1 MSDMQ
6 NFIDTPHEAQGFV
19 PRMIQS
25 LETSR
30 AFLVDQRWA
39 SLIFLTVY
47 VGLVAWDQHSASLLP
62 TPPAPEWTSG
72 WPEFLDPLKIQLAR
86 EGLNTWRSILAS
98 LVTLL
103 FWGNA
108 LLYIADRSAAFPD
121 AEVVG
126 LGRYLVRAM
135 LITLLLVL
143 PLAIGL
149 ALLLIPGLLVAGILI
164 SAATIT
170 LFRSHGVFRAIGEG
184 YRLVTQSL
192 PGQDRVFGFSRSFVH
207 ITGAYALVMAV
218 TFVFALSTI
227 FLAAG
232 LSVLVPAL
240 AFPLHSLQA
249 VVSELVGSFLNLSF
263 SIFVLRLYSEYRT
276 LLRR

>member
-6 NFIDTPHEAQGFV
+6 NFIAPSHEAQGFG
-19 PRMIQS
+19 PRMVQS
-25 LETSR
+25 LQTSR

-39 SLIFLTVY
+39 CLLFLIVY
-47 VGLVAWDQHSASLLP
+47 VGLVAWDQHNARLLP
-62 TPPAPEWTSG
+62 TPPAPEWTNG

-86 EGLNTWRSILAS
+86 EGLHTWRSILAS

-126 LGRYLVRAM
+126 LGRYIVRAAV
-135 LITLLLVL
+135 ITLLLLL
-143 PLAIGL
+143 PLGIGL
-149 ALLLIPGLLVAGILI
+149 ALLVIPGLLVAGILI

-170 LFRSHGVFRAIGEG
+170 LFRSHGIFRAIGEG

-192 PGQDRVFGFSRSFVH
+192 PGQNRVFGFSRSFVH
-207 ITGAYALVMAV
+207 ITGAYALVMALS
-218 TFVFALSTI
+218 FVFALSTI

-232 LSVLVPAL
+232 LSALAPTL
-240 AFPLHSLQA
+240 AFPLHSLQS
-249 VVSELVGSFLNLSF
+249 VMSELVGSFLNLSF

>member
-47 VGLVAWDQHSASLLP
+47 VGLVAWDQHSVRLLP
-62 TPPAPEWTSG
+62 TPPLPEWTSG

-86 EGLNTWRSILAS
+86 EGLSTWRSILAS

-135 LITLLLVL
+135 VITLLLVL

-170 LFRSHGVFRAIGEG
+170 LFRSHGIFRAIGEG

-192 PGQDRVFGFSRSFVH
+192 PGQNRVFGFSRSFVH
-207 ITGAYALVMAV
+207 ITGAYALAMAV
-218 TFVFALSTI
+218 AFVFALSTI

-232 LSVLVPAL
+232 LSVLAPAL

>member
-6 NFIDTPHEAQGFV
+6 NFIEPSHEAQGFG
-19 PRMIQS
+19 PRMVQS
-25 LETSR
+25 LQTSR

-39 SLIFLTVY
+39 CLLFLIVY
-47 VGLVAWDQHSASLLP
+47 VGLVAWDQHSARLLP
-62 TPPAPEWTSG
+62 TPPAPEWTNG

-121 AEVVG
+121 TEVVG
-126 LGRYLVRAM
+126 LGRYIVRAAV
-135 LITLLLVL
+135 ITLLLLL

-149 ALLLIPGLLVAGILI
+149 ALLVIPGLLVAGILI

-170 LFRSHGVFRAIGEG
+170 LFRSHGIFRAIGEG

-192 PGQDRVFGFSRSFVH
+192 PGQKRVFGFSRSFVH
-207 ITGAYALVMAV
+207 ITGAYALVMALS
-218 TFVFALSTI
+218 FVFALSTI

-232 LSVLVPAL
+232 LSALAPAL
-240 AFPLHSLQA
+240 AFPLHSLQS
-249 VVSELVGSFLNLSF
+249 VMSELVGSFLNLSF

>member
-6 NFIDTPHEAQGFV
+6 NFIEPPHEAQGFV
-19 PRMIQS
+19 PRIIQS
-25 LETSR
+25 LKTSR

-39 SLIFLTVY
+39 SLLFLLVY
-47 VGLVAWDQHSASLLP
+47 VGLVAWDQYSARLLP

-72 WPEFLDPLKIQLAR
+72 WPDFLDPLKIQIAR

-126 LGRYLVRAM
+126 LGRYIVRASM
-135 LITLLLVL
+135 IALLLLV
-143 PLAIGL
+143 PLGIGL
-149 ALLLIPGLLVAGILI
+149 VLLVIPGLLVAGILV

-170 LFRSHGVFRAIGEG
+170 IFRSHGIFRAIGEA

-192 PGQDRVFGFSRSFVH
+192 PGQNRVFGFSRSFIH
-207 ITGAYALVMAV
+207 ITGAYALVMALA
-218 TFVFALSTI
+218 FVFALSTI

-232 LSVLVPAL
+232 LSVLAPAL
-240 AFPLHSLQA
+240 AFPLYSLQT
-249 VVSELVGSFLNLSF
+249 VLSELVGSFLNLSF

-276 LLRR
+276 LLWR